1 MRVGPFVPQQRDPRF
16 LQLITLVMGQKQQ
29 LLWDLPPAETYAM
42 NRAIYDLPRAQAD
55 ETQKTLVELLDIGDL
70 IGKPTRQLSLGERMK
85 CELVAAL
92 LHRPRVLFLDEPTI
106 GLDVSMQ
113 AKMREFIRDY
123 NQRFGAAVLL
133 TSHYM
138 DDVTA
143 LCPRVIVI
151 DHGHLIYDGDL
162 QELVRR
168 VRPDKRVSI
177 RLSAPIERAQL
188 DKLGVVVSADAAQ
201 VVLSV
206 PAVKVNVVVRDALA
220 TLPVVDLTIEDPP
233 LEEVMREMFSA
244 QREARATERCR
255 DASAARSAPTRRC
268 CAWGCPRSS
277 PTAPSSWS
285 GSSPP
290 TCRSSCWRS
299 GTRSRADGAVGRFDQ
314 KEFTAYYLAVQAVRL
329 LTSTWVVW
337 QMSMEIRDGTL
348 SAKLLRPVHPLFA
361 YSAEHLAAVPL
372 RALVVSPIVA
382 ILVYTAGDRLAIHD
396 PALLAIFLASLLG
409 AWLLIFFTMV
419 LLGALA
425 FYMESALG
433 LFELWLGIHAI
444 FSGYLIPL
452 EVLPSWIRG
461 ATRVLPFR
469 YMLGFP
475 VETLVGLETRAGGAA
490 RARPCSGATSGSS
503 SR

>member
-1 MRVGPFVPQQRDPRF
+1 
-16 LQLITLVMGQKQQ
+16 
-29 LLWDLPPAETYAM
+29 
-42 NRAIYDLPRAQAD
+42 
-55 ETQKTLVELLDIGDL
+55 
-70 IGKPTRQLSLGERMK
+70 MK

-162 QELVRR
+162 QALVRR

-201 VVLSV
+201 AVLSV

-244 QREARATERCR
+244 QRETR
-255 DASAARSAPTRRC
+255 DR
-268 CAWGCPRSS
+268 
-277 PTAPSSWS
+277 
-285 GSSPP
+285 
-290 TCRSSCWRS
+290 
-299 GTRSRADGAVGRFDQ
+299 
-314 KEFTAYYLAVQAVRL
+314 
-329 LTSTWVVW
+329 
-337 QMSMEIRDGTL
+337 
-348 SAKLLRPVHPLFA
+348 
-361 YSAEHLAAVPL
+361 AVP
-372 RALVVSPIVA
+372 
-382 ILVYTAGDRLAIHD
+382 
-396 PALLAIFLASLLG
+396 
-409 AWLLIFFTMV
+409 
-419 LLGALA
+419 
-425 FYMESALG
+425 
-433 LFELWLGIHAI
+433 
-444 FSGYLIPL
+444 
-452 EVLPSWIRG
+452 
-461 ATRVLPFR
+461 
-469 YMLGFP
+469 
-475 VETLVGLETRAGGAA
+475 
-490 RARPCSGATSGSS
+490 
-503 SR
+503 